1 MYSSLIQPS
10 TIGYIAQIPPG
21 ADRVYNPGAT
31 TAVPDGFNPTILLIL
46 LLIAAICSVAL
57 FFKN

>member
-1 MYSSLIQPS
+1 MYSSLFQPS
-10 TIGYIAQIPPG
+10 TIGYIAEIPPG
-21 ADRVYNPGAT
+21 AEQVYRPGAT
-31 TAVPDGFNPTILLIL
+31 AADPDGFNPTILLIL